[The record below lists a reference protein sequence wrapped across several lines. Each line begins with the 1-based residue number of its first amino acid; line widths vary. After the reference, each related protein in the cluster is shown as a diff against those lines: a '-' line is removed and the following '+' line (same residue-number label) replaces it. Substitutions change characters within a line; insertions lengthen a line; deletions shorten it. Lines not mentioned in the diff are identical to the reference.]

1 MELRLTEEKNRGAQ
15 EKKEQTDQAK
25 ALKAEIK
32 SLTEKVE
39 R

>member
-1 MELRLTEEKNRGAQ
+1 MRLLDEKNRGVQ
-15 EKKEQTDQAK
+15 EKKEQVDQAK

-32 SLTEKVE
+32 SLADKIE